1 MSQFFLATSGEGR
14 ARKNLDNQINLIAGL
29 KQARIDSGITVEQ
42 AADTL
47 GITVSLLEA
56 VEGFRVDLSMTDL
69 RQYAYACNAVIEYS
83 IQK

>member
-1 MSQFFLATSGEGR
+1 MTEFFLATNGGDL
-14 ARKNLDNQINLIAGL
+14 AQKNLDNQITLI
-29 KQARIDSGITVEQ
+29 QALRQSRIESGISVEK

-47 GITVSLLEA
+47 GVSVSLVEA

-83 IQK
+83 IKP